1 MCFAI
6 ANSRIMPGASPV
18 RSKLMIS
25 PVLRNR
31 VMSGP
36 PNVTYFCMSGEIF
49 ATMLML
55 VLMPTVARP

>member
-1 MCFAI
+1 
-6 ANSRIMPGASPV
+6 MPGVSPV
-18 RSKLMIS
+18 RSKPMIS

-36 PNVTYFCMSGEIF
+36 PNVTYLCMSGETF
-49 ATMLML
+49 AAMPML

>member
-1 MCFAI
+1 
-6 ANSRIMPGASPV
+6 
-18 RSKLMIS
+18 MIS